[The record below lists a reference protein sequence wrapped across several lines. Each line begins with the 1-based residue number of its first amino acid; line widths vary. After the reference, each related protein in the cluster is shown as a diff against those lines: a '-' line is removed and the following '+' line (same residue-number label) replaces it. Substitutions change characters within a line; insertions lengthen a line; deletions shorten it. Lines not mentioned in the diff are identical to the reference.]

1 MKKVLSYSPKA
12 LFVKVTLFLFMA
24 CAIVVLAGCNKREW
38 LKMQGKLKKPV
49 NVIAINRIVKYP
61 MAKRIE
67 REIDTFSGR
76 KIWIN
81 TNTLMHS
88 EMIKKIEILPREANG
103 KFYDLKLFLNHKGR
117 LRWLQL
123 SNAFKNDK
131 LGLIVD
137 GVFYRSFT
145 PTPMVGDF
153 EDSENTYVIIKGP
166 IDKGTAQSIQKHAED
181 NYLYY
186 NDDDVDP

>member
-1 MKKVLSYSPKA
+1 MKINFSSANFAVFTKIGAISALLIAVVLS
-12 LFVKVTLFLFMA
+12 
-24 CAIVVLAGCNKREW
+24 AGCNKREW

-49 NVIAINRIVKYP
+49 NVMMINQIVKYP

-67 REIDTFSGR
+67 RKISTFSGQE
-76 KIWIN
+76 IWIN
-81 TNTLMHS
+81 TNSLMHS
-88 EMIKKIEILPREANG
+88 DMVKKIEIVARDPEG
-103 KFYDLKLFLNHKGR
+103 KFYDLKLFLNRKGR

-123 SNAFKNDK
+123 SNAFSHDK
-131 LGLIVD
+131 LGLIID

-145 PTPMVGDF
+145 PTSMVGEFDDAEKTF
-153 EDSENTYVIIKGP
+153 VIINGP
-166 IDKGTAQSIQKHAED
+166 FDKGTAQSLKIHSED

>member
-1 MKKVLSYSPKA
+1 MKNFRLTN
-12 LFVKVTLFLFMA
+12 LTLFARILVFS
-24 CAIVVLAGCNKREW
+24 VLAFFLTLFSGCNKREW
-38 LKMQGKLKKPV
+38 LKMKGELKKPV
-49 NVIAINRIVKYP
+49 NVITVNQIVRYP

-67 REIDTFSGR
+67 RHIDTFSGQ

-81 TNTLMHS
+81 TISLIHS
-88 EMIKKIEILPREANG
+88 DMVKKIEIIPRDTTKEY
-103 KFYDLKLFLNHKGR
+103 YDLKLFLNYKGR

-123 SNAFKNDK
+123 SNAFANDK

-145 PTPMVGDF
+145 PTPMVGELDDG
-153 EDSENTYVIIKGP
+153 EKTYVMITGP
-166 IDKGTAQSIQKHAED
+166 FDKGTAQSLEKHAED

-186 NDDDVDP
+186 NDDNVDP